1 MARPDGRRDVR
12 ALAID
17 FETANERRSSACA
30 VGLAW
35 IEDGVVARR
44 AYRLIRPPEIRF
56 SPFNTGIHGLTARD
70 VEGAGTF
77 ADVMGEF
84 LEELSSHVLLA
95 HNAAFDVGV
104 LLAGLEA
111 YGLCAPDFDYLCT
124 VKVAQAAWPGQPRH
138 SLDAVA
144 RLLGI
149 EFRHHHAG
157 EDAEACARVALAAAR
172 SIGAARLADMPGLF
186 GLTLGSVRASG
197 HRACGA
203 RGRGIPPR
211 GRGRAAASN
220 PGERAAAEGEPAF
233 LVRGS
238 TGNQY
243 RVRLGSS
250 PAGLV
255 PTCTCMAGRNRRLCR
270 HVRALMAGDVTDL
283 LSDNAGE
290 LAALVARLPR
300 SGGAGRG

>member
-1 MARPDGRRDVR
+1 VR

-17 FETANERRSSACA
+17 FETANEQRSSACA

-35 IEDGVVARR
+35 IEDGSVVRR
-44 AYRLIRPPEIRF
+44 AYRLIRPPEMRF
-56 SPFNTGIHGLTARD
+56 SPFNTKVHGLTARD
-70 VEGAGTF
+70 VEGAGAF
-77 ADVMGEF
+77 PDVMGEF
-84 LEELSSHVLLA
+84 LGELSSHVLLA

-111 YGLCAPDFDYLCT
+111 YGRQAPEFDYLCT
-124 VKVAQAAWPGQPRH
+124 VKVAQAAWPRHPRH

-172 SIGAARLADMPGLF
+172 SVGAHRLGDVPGLL
-186 GLTLGSVRASG
+186 GLALGSVRAAG
-197 HRACGA
+197 HRPCGA
-203 RGRGIPPR
+203 PGREVSRRGG
-211 GRGRAAASN
+211 GRAASSL
-220 PGERAAAEGEPAF
+220 PHGSPAADDGPAF

-238 TGNQY
+238 TGNRY

-250 PAGLV
+250 PAGPV
-255 PTCTCMAGRNRRLCR
+255 PVCTCMAGRNRRLCR
-270 HVRALMAGDVTDL
+270 HVRALLDGDVTDL
-283 LSDNAGE
+283 LSDNAAEVPGF
-290 LAALVARLPR
+290 VARLSR
-300 SGGAGRG
+300 GGGADRG

>member
-1 MARPDGRRDVR
+1 MARSHGGGVVR

-35 IEDGVVARR
+35 IEDGAVARR
-44 AYRLIRPPEIRF
+44 AYRLIRPPEMRF
-56 SPFNTGIHGLTARD
+56 SPFNTKVHGLTARD
-70 VEGAGTF
+70 VEGAGSF
-77 ADVMGEF
+77 PEVMEEF
-84 LEELSSHVLLA
+84 LGELSSHVLLA

-111 YGLCAPDFDYLCT
+111 YGVPAPDFDYLCT
-124 VKVAQAAWPGQPRH
+124 VKVAQAAWPRQPRH

-144 RLLGI
+144 RHLGI
-149 EFRHHHAG
+149 AFRHHHAG

-172 SIGAARLADMPGLF
+172 SVGAARLADMPGLI
-186 GLTLGSVRASG
+186 GVTLGRVGAAG
-197 HRACGA
+197 HRPCGA
-203 RGRGIPPR
+203 PGGRVPPR
-211 GRGRAAASN
+211 GSGRAAAAI
-220 PGERAAAEGEPAF
+220 PRADAPADDGPAF

-238 TGNQY
+238 TGNRY

-250 PAGLV
+250 PAGPV

-270 HVRALMAGDVTDL
+270 HVRALMEGDVTDL
-283 LSDNAGE
+283 LSDNAAE
-290 LAALVARLPR
+290 VPAFAARLR
-300 SGGAGRG
+300 RG